1 MGYIYK
7 ITNDINDKVY
17 VGKTCKTPTERFAE
31 HCREYKKDRAK
42 NRPLYRAMNK
52 YGVEHFKIETI
63 GEYPEEELENMEI
76 YWIGYYNGYT
86 NGYNATKGGDG
97 KILFNHAQI
106 LERIKEYPYPILV
119 ANEFDCCI
127 DIVEDIAKINNIQVK
142 NYYIEQSKKRVAMID
157 KNTNEIIH
165 QFESTQEAAKWCIE
179 NNAATGKVDG
189 THIAAVCRGNSNRK
203 TAYGYKW
210 EYIE

>member
-17 VGKTCKTPTERFAE
+17 VGKTCNTPAERFHK
-31 HCREYKKDRAK
+31 HCLDSKRKTMEK
-42 NRPLYRAMNK
+42 RPLYVAMNK
-52 YGVEHFKIETI
+52 YGVEHFKVETI

-86 NGYNATKGGDG
+86 DGYNATKGGDG
-97 KILFNHAQI
+97 KILYNHQEI
-106 LERIKEYPYPILV
+106 LDRLKECPYPVII
-119 ANEFDCCI
+119 ANEFGCCPE
-127 DIVEDIAKINNIQVK
+127 IVRDIAKINNIEIK
-142 NYYIEQSKKRVAMID
+142 NYWVEQSKRQVAMID
-157 KNTNEIIH
+157 KKTNKIIR

-210 EYIE
+210 EYVE